1 MPRGNITPLCA
12 RAGLLMVLGLY
23 GWDLGPMVWLASLCD
38 SRLRNMGCLAP
49 GVFGFLILLFVVLVG
64 SLSLLGFL
72 MLLVNGG
79 FWFVVYRTAALGYM
93 FFHPFVFDLRV
104 FIELLGAWPGLEVF
118 LVPYL
123 TVHVPA
129 FVSLKHNK

>member
-38 SRLRNMGCLAP
+38 SRLRIMGCLAP

-72 MLLVNGG
+72 MLLVSGG
-79 FWFVVYRTAALGYM
+79 LLVRCIQDGSPWVY
-93 FFHPFVFDLRV
+93 VFPPIRL
-104 FIELLGAWPGLEVF
+104 
-118 LVPYL
+118 
-123 TVHVPA
+123 
-129 FVSLKHNK
+129 